1 MTKTPSKAEASRFVR
16 PLPAKP
22 NLDKQKKLAK
32 ALMRDYC
39 RGAKAATAKV
49 QALHP
54 KPPAPADFA
63 LSDAQLVIA
72 RGYGFASWPKLKHKI
87 DSLTKTPVDR
97 FVDAVRAGEVET
109 VRRLLE
115 TEPKVA
121 AKIDAPL
128 FDFGRKAVHA
138 ARDNLAMLDML
149 LAEGADINTRSEWE
163 HGGFGILDDARPEQA
178 DALID
183 RGAVLDVWSA
193 AHLGRLD
200 VLQTLIEADPAQVNA
215 KGGDGKRPLHCAGS
229 VEIAEYLLDRG
240 AEIDALDDDHHST
253 AAQYMVTGQPEIC
266 QLLIARGAKTDLLMA
281 VGLGDVDLVRQHL
294 ADDPGS
300 IRMAV
305 NQDWFPMIDTAPN
318 GGHIYQWVLGFYL
331 SAFEIARKFERDTVL
346 TVLQDAADPTGHLLD
361 ALWAGDLATVD
372 ALLAEHP
379 TLIRDADDKT
389 LRAVADAGRHNDTRT
404 MRAMLERGFPV
415 TAKSQHEAMPIHWA
429 AFHGNPEM
437 MRLVLDYDP
446 PLDATDRDFGGS
458 PMGWALH
465 GIHGHW
471 PGTSTCRHAESI
483 RILLDVGVPCPREAF
498 PTGNDDVDR
507 VLRAYLFGDAADR
520 DR

>member
-1 MTKTPSKAEASRFVR
+1 MIVR
-16 PLPAKP
+16 HERISCRLLRA
-22 NLDKQKKLAK
+22 
-32 ALMRDYC
+32 RIRRVFDYC
-39 RGAKAATAKV
+39 RGAKAATVKV
-49 QALHP
+49 RALHP
-54 KPPAPADFA
+54 RPPEPADFA

-87 DSLTKTPVDR
+87 ESLTKTPVDR
-97 FVDAVRAGEVET
+97 FVDAVRGGEVAAA
-109 VRRLLE
+109 RRLIE

-121 AKIDAPL
+121 AKLDAPL

-149 LAEGADINTRSEWE
+149 LAKGADINSKSEWE
-163 HGGFGILDDARPEQA
+163 HGGFGILEDAKPEEA
-178 DALID
+178 EALIA

-200 VLQTLIEADPAQVNA
+200 ALKSLVGADPALVNA

-253 AAQYMVTGQPEIC
+253 PAQYMVINQPEIC
-266 QLLIARGAKTDLLMA
+266 RLLISRGAKTDLLMA
-281 VGLGDVDLVRQHL
+281 VGLGDVDLVRRHL
-294 ADDPGS
+294 AEDPES

-305 NQDWFPMIDTAPN
+305 NQNWFPMIDTAKN

-331 SAFEIARKFERDTVL
+331 SAFEIARKFERHEVL
-346 TVLQDAADPTGHLLD
+346 AVLLEAAEPSGRLLD
-361 ALWAGDLATVD
+361 ALWAGELVTAD

-379 TLIRDADDKT
+379 NLIRDADDKT
-389 LRAVADAGRHNDTRT
+389 LRAVADAGRHNDVKT
-404 MRAMLERGFPV
+404 MKAMLERGFPV
-415 TAKSQHEAMPIHWA
+415 TATSQHEATPLHWA

-437 MRLVLDYDP
+437 MRLVLDFDP
-446 PLDATDRDFGGS
+446 PLDATDRDFGDP
-458 PMGWALH
+458 PMGWGLF

-471 PGTSTCRHAESI
+471 PGTSTCKHAECI
-483 RILLDVGVPCPREAF
+483 RMLLDAGAPCRQETF

-507 VLRAYLFGDAADR
+507 VLRSHFFAEAAD
-520 DR
+520 